1 MNSSRSCG
9 WSWKL
14 HRKSGERNRARLC
27 HGLVWSESP
36 LEVSSRPQ
44 YHRLGSLAEVSRN
57 QRYVA
62 TAKPL
67 KKPLGAY
74 LRENFHCATSG
85 MGWEPPIMYVHAV
98 MGADQHLYAMDY
110 PYQFVPEEV
119 VVQDNLPLDAGDKR
133 KFFKPA
139 PSGYSRSD

>member
-1 MNSSRSCG
+1 MRWPG
-9 WSWKL
+9 L
-14 HRKSGERNRARLC
+14 VRKSIG
-27 HGLVWSESP
+27 
-36 LEVSSRPQ
+36 VSSRPQ
-44 YHRLGSLAEVSRN
+44 YDRLGSLAEVSRN

-67 KKPLGAY
+67 KKPLSAY

-85 MGWEPPIMYVHAV
+85 MGWEPPIMHVHAV
-98 MGADQHLYAMDY
+98 MGADRLLYAMDY
-110 PYQFVPEEV
+110 PYQFVPEAV

-139 PSGYSRSD
+139 PSGYSCSDQQTAGVRPIGPCSSKHS